1 MFRYAL
7 CVACVAATPA
17 LSQTAGDDQPS
28 TENWWDRVGSGFFSD
43 EGLTVLRP
51 EPEIRAHWTALSSDD
66 QAAVLER
73 CAILMNQAGT
83 PDTSGASVPSEQLGS
98 NTELGETSTDGLA
111 TGDADDGA
119 LQDDSVELPADE
131 GAPRAEATADSAPAA
146 ANETSV
152 TGAIDG
158 AEVHSPD
165 DDVQT
170 YTGLAG
176 GVSPEDAQ
184 LRPVCSVI
192 ASI

>member
-1 MFRYAL
+1 MFRHFL

-17 LSQTAGDDQPS
+17 FSQTASDDQPS

-43 EGLTVLRP
+43 EGLTLLRP

-83 PDTSGASVPSEQLGS
+83 PDTGGVSVPSEQLGS
-98 NTELGETSTDGLA
+98 NTELGEAPSDGSA
-111 TGDADDGA
+111 TGDQAGSV
-119 LQDDSVELPADE
+119 LQGDNVELPADE
-131 GAPRAEATADSAPAA
+131 GTLRADAA
-146 ANETSV
+146 GPANETSV
-152 TGAIDG
+152 TGAVDG
-158 AEVHSPD
+158 AEVHSPG
-165 DDVQT
+165 DDVPAD
-170 YTGLAG
+170 TGLAG

-192 ASI
+192 AGI